1 MSSGTV
7 KISMKVNYGWAKPY
21 YIKVISISNMIWDGL
36 PLNIMRNK
44 GKLKARQS
52 ILLGAIIN
60 RHSQDVKTVTVLER
74 FAIIIALEGV
84 FKIIVL
90 ILRVVVKTSS

>member
-1 MSSGTV
+1 
-7 KISMKVNYGWAKPY
+7 MKVNYGWAKPY
-21 YIKVISISNMIWDGL
+21 YIKVISFSNMIWDGL
-36 PLNIMRNK
+36 PLNKMRNK